1 MSAVSGLRKV
11 ATQPVRKMCT
21 GSAKNYRNMFDKKDN
36 VREKRAAFYQ
46 KNTQGMAHPTYLKEP
61 SDKYIMM
68 VLFTGF
74 VVGTSTCLWGLGS
87 MAFGVNKVE

>member
-1 MSAVSGLRKV
+1 MY
-11 ATQPVRKMCT
+11 THIYT
-21 GSAKNYRNMFDKKDN
+21 
-36 VREKRAAFYQ
+36 
-46 KNTQGMAHPTYLKEP
+46 TGMAHPTYLKEP